1 MKYKTL
7 LLSMIAAIIVI
18 ACVPTEKEKIVEK
31 EVIKEVEKE
40 VEKEVII
47 ERNTLQYIVNNTNA
61 GETIDL
67 SKYDN
72 ITSYTATINKQL
84 TIKNGSLNNEMLTI
98 EANNVEL
105 AELKDLNLTTSEK
118 LGDGKL
124 TIRNS
129 KLSDLLLC
137 GGGRNSI
144 YILGTSSVVNLT
156 MNYQNVRTLLGNGV
170 NVTNLIMQKDGTLQ
184 TETDGTAK
192 IEKLIIDGIS
202 TLANI
207 GGGSKDKNA
216 GGNIEIKTIN
226 LNSENTQI
234 NLDGDVTADNVIAN
248 ATSKIVTN
256 NYDFNLIKA
265 SVSETASL
273 SATLTIVKNA
283 EMTPIS
289 LLPIGIESTYIV
301 GQAIDKNTITVME
314 ENKLSRDAVIYK
326 KDSNGT
332 QTINKIWLKKSEFD
346 IEIVDNKE
354 SLEFSKAGTFTIKIT
369 CDGLIYEQDIDVI
382 NTTDSMGDIFVD
394 IQTNEPK
401 ISLYISENS
410 DNNYIPLISGGS
422 VTKPTSTVPT
432 LCAAVNLPNNYEIS
446 EWLLNGQSITT
457 ETAGVLITLPLND
470 YEYVSKLVPGV
481 NTISV
486 ITEKEEKKDNTALSS
501 TESTSQGS
509 SGTTSAGT
517 SSDSKFYYKSTSI
530 NFNYIVS
537 LSSGVGVLPD
547 TASSEPAISAE

>member
-105 AELKDLNLTTSEK
+105 AELENLNLTTSEK

-124 TIRNS
+124 TIKNS

-207 GGGSKDKNA
+207 GGGSEDKNA

-265 SVSETASL
+265 SVSKTASL
-273 SATLTIVKNA
+273 STTLTIVKNA

-314 ENKLSRDAVIYK
+314 ENELSGDAVIYK

-346 IEIVDNKE
+346 IEIVDNNE

-382 NTTDSMGDIFVD
+382 NTADSMGDIFVD

-410 DNNYIPLISGGS
+410 DNNYIPLLISK
-422 VTKPTSTVPT
+422 VIPKPTGTNPSAT

-446 EWLLNGQSITT
+446 EWLLNGQSIAT

-470 YEYVSKLVPGV
+470 YEYVSKLVPGE

-486 ITEKEEKKDNTALSS
+486 ITKEKDNTALST

-517 SSDSKFYYKSTSI
+517 SSESKPYYKSTSI

>member
-31 EVIKEVEKE
+31 EV
-40 VEKEVII
+40 EKEVII
-47 ERNTLQYIVNNTNA
+47 ERNTLQYIVNNKND

-98 EANNVEL
+98 EADKVEL
-105 AELKDLNLTTSEK
+105 AELENLNLTTSEK

-144 YILGTSSVVNLT
+144 YILGTSSVKNLT

-192 IEKLIIDGIS
+192 IEELIIDGIS

-207 GGGSKDKNA
+207 GGGSEDKNA

-256 NYDFNLIKA
+256 NYDFSLIKA
-265 SVSETASL
+265 SVSETASP

-314 ENKLSRDAVIYK
+314 ENELSGDAVIYK

-346 IEIVDNKE
+346 IEIVDNNE

-382 NTTDSMGDIFVD
+382 NTADSMGDIFVD

-410 DNNYIPLISGGS
+410 DNNYIPLLISD
-422 VTKPTSTVPT
+422 VIPKPTSTVPT

-470 YEYVSKLVPGV
+470 YEYVSKLVPGE

-486 ITEKEEKKDNTALSS
+486 ITKEKDNTALPT

>member
-265 SVSETASL
+265 SVSETASP

-314 ENKLSRDAVIYK
+314 ENKLSGDAVIYK
-326 KDSNGT
+326 KDNNGT

-346 IEIVDNKE
+346 IEIVDNNE

-369 CDGLIYEQDIDVI
+369 CDDLIYEQDIDVI
-382 NTTDSMGDIFVD
+382 NTAESMGDIFVD

-470 YEYVSKLVPGV
+470 YEYVSKLVPGE

-486 ITEKEEKKDNTALSS
+486 ITKEKDNTALST
-501 TESTSQGS
+501 TESNTQES

-517 SSDSKFYYKSTSI
+517 SSESKPYYKSTSI

>member
-314 ENKLSRDAVIYK
+314 ENKLSGDAVIYK
-326 KDSNGT
+326 KDNNGT

-382 NTTDSMGDIFVD
+382 NTAESMGDIFVD

-410 DNNYIPLISGGS
+410 DNNYIPLLISD
-422 VTKPTSTVPT
+422 VIPKPTSTVPT

-470 YEYVSKLVPGV
+470 YEYVSKLVPGE

-486 ITEKEEKKDNTALSS
+486 ITKEKDNTALST
-501 TESTSQGS
+501 TESNTQES

-517 SSDSKFYYKSTSI
+517 SSESKPYYKSTSI

>member
-98 EANNVEL
+98 EADNVEL

-207 GGGSKDKNA
+207 GGGSEDKNA

-314 ENKLSRDAVIYK
+314 ENKLSGDAVIYK
-326 KDSNGT
+326 KDNNGT

-346 IEIVDNKE
+346 IEIVDNNK

-382 NTTDSMGDIFVD
+382 NTAESMGDIFVD

-446 EWLLNGQSITT
+446 EWLLNGQSIAT

-470 YEYVSKLVPGV
+470 YEYVSKLVPGE

-486 ITEKEEKKDNTALSS
+486 ITKEKDNTALPT

-517 SSDSKFYYKSTSI
+517 SSESKPYYKSTSI

>member
-7 LLSMIAAIIVI
+7 LLSMITAIIVI
-18 ACVPTEKEKIVEK
+18 ACVPTEKEKI
-31 EVIKEVEKE
+31 VEKE

-105 AELKDLNLTTSEK
+105 AELENLNLTTSEK

-124 TIRNS
+124 TIKNS

-170 NVTNLIMQKDGTLQ
+170 NVTNLTMQKDGTLQ

-192 IEKLIIDGIS
+192 IEKLTIDGIS

-207 GGGSKDKNA
+207 GGGSEDKNA

-234 NLDGDVTADNVIAN
+234 NLDGDVTANNVIAY

-314 ENKLSRDAVIYK
+314 ENELSGDAVIYK

-346 IEIVDNKE
+346 IEIVNNKE

-382 NTTDSMGDIFVD
+382 NTADSMGDIFVD

-470 YEYVSKLVPGV
+470 YEYVSKLVPGE

-517 SSDSKFYYKSTSI
+517 SSESKPYYKSTSI

-547 TASSEPAISAE
+547 TASSEPAISAK

>member
-47 ERNTLQYIVNNTNA
+47 ERNTLQYIVNNKNA

-105 AELKDLNLTTSEK
+105 AELENLNLTTSEK

-124 TIRNS
+124 TIKNS

-207 GGGSKDKNA
+207 GGGSEDKNA

-314 ENKLSRDAVIYK
+314 ENKLSGDAVIYK
-326 KDSNGT
+326 KDNNGT

-346 IEIVDNKE
+346 IEIVDNNE

-422 VTKPTSTVPT
+422 VTKPTDTVPT
-432 LCAAVNLPNNYEIS
+432 LCTAVNLPNNYEIS
-446 EWLLNGQSITT
+446 EWLLNGQSIAT

-470 YEYVSKLVPGV
+470 YEYVSKLVPGE
-481 NTISV
+481 NTISI
-486 ITEKEEKKDNTALSS
+486 ITKEKNNTALST

-517 SSDSKFYYKSTSI
+517 SSESKPYYKSTSI

>member
-47 ERNTLQYIVNNTNA
+47 ERNTLQYIVNKTNA

-105 AELKDLNLTTSEK
+105 AELENLNLTTSEK

-124 TIRNS
+124 TIKNS

-144 YILGTSSVVNLT
+144 YILGTSSVKNLT

-184 TETDGTAK
+184 TETDGTAN
-192 IEKLIIDGIS
+192 IENLIIDGIS

-207 GGGSKDKNA
+207 GGGNL
-216 GGNIEIKTIN
+216 EIKTIN

-314 ENKLSRDAVIYK
+314 ENELSGDAVIYK

-382 NTTDSMGDIFVD
+382 NTAESMGDIFVD

-401 ISLYISENS
+401 ISLYISKNS
-410 DNNYIPLISGGS
+410 DNNYIPLLISD
-422 VTKPTSTVPT
+422 VIPKPTGTNPSAT

-446 EWLLNGQSITT
+446 EWLLNGQSIAT

-470 YEYVSKLVPGV
+470 YEYVSKLVPGE

-486 ITEKEEKKDNTALSS
+486 ITKEKDNTALPT
-501 TESTSQGS
+501 TESNTQES
-509 SGTTSAGT
+509 SGIISAGT
-517 SSDSKFYYKSTSI
+517 SSESKPYYKSTSI

>member
-98 EANNVEL
+98 EADKVEL
-105 AELKDLNLTTSEK
+105 AELENLNLTTSEK

-124 TIRNS
+124 TIKNS

-207 GGGSKDKNA
+207 GGGSEDKNA
-216 GGNIEIKTIN
+216 GGNLEIKTIN

-234 NLDGDVTADNVIAN
+234 NLDGDVTANNVIAN

-314 ENKLSRDAVIYK
+314 ENKLSGDAVIYK

-346 IEIVDNKE
+346 IEIVNNNK

-382 NTTDSMGDIFVD
+382 NTADSMGDIFVD

-422 VTKPTSTVPT
+422 VTKPTNTVPT

-470 YEYVSKLVPGV
+470 YEYVSKLVPGE

-486 ITEKEEKKDNTALSS
+486 ITKEKDNTALPT
-501 TESTSQGS
+501 TESNTQGS

-517 SSDSKFYYKSTSI
+517 SSESKPYYKSTSI

>member
-18 ACVPTEKEKIVEK
+18 ACVPTEKEKI
-31 EVIKEVEKE
+31 

-98 EANNVEL
+98 EADKVEL
-105 AELKDLNLTTSEK
+105 AELENLNLTTSEK

-184 TETDGTAK
+184 TETDGTAN
-192 IEKLIIDGIS
+192 IENLIIDGIS

-207 GGGSKDKNA
+207 GGGSEDKNA

-256 NYDFNLIKA
+256 NCDFNLIKA
-265 SVSETASL
+265 SVSETASP

-314 ENKLSRDAVIYK
+314 ENELSGDAVIYK
-326 KDSNGT
+326 KDNNGT

-382 NTTDSMGDIFVD
+382 NTAESMGDIFVD

-401 ISLYISENS
+401 ISLYISKNS
-410 DNNYIPLISGGS
+410 DNNYIPLSISD
-422 VTKPTSTVPT
+422 VIPKPTSTVPT

-446 EWLLNGQSITT
+446 EWLLNGQSIAT

-470 YEYVSKLVPGV
+470 YEYVSKLVPGE
-481 NTISV
+481 NTISI
-486 ITEKEEKKDNTALSS
+486 ITKEKDNTALST
-501 TESTSQGS
+501 TESTTQES

-517 SSDSKFYYKSTSI
+517 SSESKPYYKSTSI

>member
-105 AELKDLNLTTSEK
+105 AELENLNLTTSEK

-207 GGGSKDKNA
+207 GGGSEDKNA

-273 SATLTIVKNA
+273 STTLTIVKNA

-314 ENKLSRDAVIYK
+314 ENELSGDAVIYK

-346 IEIVDNKE
+346 IEIVDNNE

-382 NTTDSMGDIFVD
+382 NTAESMGDIFVD

-446 EWLLNGQSITT
+446 EWLLNGQSIAT

-470 YEYVSKLVPGV
+470 YEYVSKLVPGE

-486 ITEKEEKKDNTALSS
+486 ITKEKDNTALPT
-501 TESTSQGS
+501 TESNTQES
-509 SGTTSAGT
+509 SGIISAGT
-517 SSDSKFYYKSTSI
+517 SSESKPYYKSTSI

>member
-446 EWLLNGQSITT
+446 EWLLNEQSITT

>member
-31 EVIKEVEKE
+31 EV
-40 VEKEVII
+40 EKEVII
-47 ERNTLQYIVNNTNA
+47 ERNTLQYIVNNTND

-98 EANNVEL
+98 EADKVEL
-105 AELKDLNLTTSEK
+105 AELENLNLTTSEK

-184 TETDGTAK
+184 TETDGTAN
-192 IEKLIIDGIS
+192 IENLIIDGIS

-207 GGGSKDKNA
+207 GGRSEDKNA

-256 NYDFNLIKA
+256 NCDFNLIKA
-265 SVSETASL
+265 SVSKTASP
-273 SATLTIVKNA
+273 STTLTIVKNA

-314 ENKLSRDAVIYK
+314 ENELSGDAVIYK
-326 KDSNGT
+326 KDNNGT

-382 NTTDSMGDIFVD
+382 NTAESMGDIFVD

-446 EWLLNGQSITT
+446 EWLLNGQSIAT

-470 YEYVSKLVPGV
+470 YEYVSKLVPGE
-481 NTISV
+481 NTISI
-486 ITEKEEKKDNTALSS
+486 ITKEKNNTALST

-517 SSDSKFYYKSTSI
+517 SSESKPYYKSTSI

>member
-422 VTKPTSTVPT
+422 VTKPTDTVPT
-432 LCAAVNLPNNYEIS
+432 LCTAVNLPNNYEIS

>member
-256 NYDFNLIKA
+256 DYDFNLIKA
-265 SVSETASL
+265 SVSEKASP

-314 ENKLSRDAVIYK
+314 ENELSGDAVIYK

-346 IEIVDNKE
+346 IEIVDNNK

>member
-256 NYDFNLIKA
+256 DYDFNLIKA
-265 SVSETASL
+265 SVSEKASP

-314 ENKLSRDAVIYK
+314 ENELSGDAVIYK

-332 QTINKIWLKKSEFD
+332 QTINKIWLKKSKFD
-346 IEIVDNKE
+346 IEIVDNNK

>member
-18 ACVPTEKEKIVEK
+18 ACVPTEKEKI
-31 EVIKEVEKE
+31 VEKE

-72 ITSYTATINKQL
+72 ITSYTATINKEL

-98 EANNVEL
+98 EADNVEL
-105 AELKDLNLTTSEK
+105 AELENLNLTTSEK

-124 TIRNS
+124 TIKNS

-170 NVTNLIMQKDGTLQ
+170 SVTNLTMKKDGTLQ
-184 TETDGTAK
+184 TETDGTAN

-207 GGGSKDKNA
+207 GGGSEDKNA
-216 GGNIEIKTIN
+216 GGNLEIKTIN

-234 NLDGDVTADNVIAN
+234 NLDGDVTANSVIAN

-273 SATLTIVKNA
+273 SATLTIIKNA

-314 ENKLSRDAVIYK
+314 ENKLSGDAVIYK
-326 KDSNGT
+326 KDNNGT
-332 QTINKIWLKKSEFD
+332 QTINKIWLKKSKFD
-346 IEIVDNKE
+346 IEIVNNNE

-369 CDGLIYEQDIDVI
+369 CGGLIYEQDIDVI
-382 NTTDSMGDIFVD
+382 NTADSMGDIFVD

-470 YEYVSKLVPGV
+470 YEYVSKLVPGE

-486 ITEKEEKKDNTALSS
+486 ITKEKDNTALST
-501 TESTSQGS
+501 TESNTQESNGI
-509 SGTTSAGT
+509 TSADT
-517 SSDSKFYYKSTSI
+517 SSESKPYYKSTSI

>member
-18 ACVPTEKEKIVEK
+18 ACVPTEKEKI
-31 EVIKEVEKE
+31 VEKE

-105 AELKDLNLTTSEK
+105 TELENLNLTTSEK

-144 YILGTSSVVNLT
+144 YILGTSSIVNLT

-207 GGGSKDKNA
+207 GGGSEDKNA

-283 EMTPIS
+283 KMTPIS

-314 ENKLSRDAVIYK
+314 ENELSGDAVIYK
-326 KDSNGT
+326 KDNNGT

-346 IEIVDNKE
+346 IEIVDNNE

-382 NTTDSMGDIFVD
+382 NTAESMGDIFVD

-470 YEYVSKLVPGV
+470 YEYVSKLVPGE

-486 ITEKEEKKDNTALSS
+486 ITKEKDNTALST
-501 TESTSQGS
+501 TESTTQES

-517 SSDSKFYYKSTSI
+517 SSESKPYYKSTSI

>member
-1 MKYKTL
+1 
-7 LLSMIAAIIVI
+7 
-18 ACVPTEKEKIVEK
+18 
-31 EVIKEVEKE
+31 
-40 VEKEVII
+40 
-47 ERNTLQYIVNNTNA
+47 
-61 GETIDL
+61 
-67 SKYDN
+67 
-72 ITSYTATINKQL
+72 
-84 TIKNGSLNNEMLTI
+84 MLTI

>member
-47 ERNTLQYIVNNTNA
+47 ERNTLQYIVNTTNA

-144 YILGTSSVVNLT
+144 YILGTSSVKNLT

-207 GGGSKDKNA
+207 GGGSEDKNA
-216 GGNIEIKTIN
+216 GGNLEIKTIN

-234 NLDGDVTADNVIAN
+234 NLYGDVTANNVIAN

-256 NYDFNLIKA
+256 NYDFNLIEA
-265 SVSETASL
+265 SVNETASP
-273 SATLTIVKNA
+273 STTLTIVKNA

-314 ENKLSRDAVIYK
+314 ENKLSGDAVIYK
-326 KDSNGT
+326 KDNNGT

-369 CDGLIYEQDIDVI
+369 CNGLIYEQDIDVI
-382 NTTDSMGDIFVD
+382 NTAESMGDIFVD

-410 DNNYIPLISGGS
+410 DNNYIPLLISD
-422 VTKPTSTVPT
+422 VIPKPTGTVPT

-470 YEYVSKLVPGV
+470 YEYVSKLVPGE

-486 ITEKEEKKDNTALSS
+486 ITKEKDNTALST
-501 TESTSQGS
+501 TESNTQESNGI
-509 SGTTSAGT
+509 TSADT
-517 SSDSKFYYKSTSI
+517 SSESKPYYKSTSI

>member
-47 ERNTLQYIVNNTNA
+47 ERNTLQYIVNNKNA

-105 AELKDLNLTTSEK
+105 AELENLNLTTSEK

-124 TIRNS
+124 TIKNS

-207 GGGSKDKNA
+207 GGGSEDKNA

-314 ENKLSRDAVIYK
+314 ENKLSGDAVIYK
-326 KDSNGT
+326 KDNNGT

-346 IEIVDNKE
+346 IEIVDNNE

-422 VTKPTSTVPT
+422 VTKPTDTVPT
-432 LCAAVNLPNNYEIS
+432 LCTAVNLPNNYEIS
-446 EWLLNGQSITT
+446 EWLLNGQSIAT

-470 YEYVSKLVPGV
+470 YEYVSKLVPGE

-486 ITEKEEKKDNTALSS
+486 ITKEKNNTALST

-517 SSDSKFYYKSTSI
+517 SSESKPYYKSTSI

>member
-18 ACVPTEKEKIVEK
+18 ACVPTEKEKI
-31 EVIKEVEKE
+31 

-105 AELKDLNLTTSEK
+105 AELENLNLTTSEK

-124 TIRNS
+124 TIKNS

-207 GGGSKDKNA
+207 GGGSEDKNA

-234 NLDGDVTADNVIAN
+234 NLDGDVTANNVIAN

-265 SVSETASL
+265 KASP

-283 EMTPIS
+283 KMTPIS

-314 ENKLSRDAVIYK
+314 ENKLSGDAVIYK
-326 KDSNGT
+326 KDNNGT

-382 NTTDSMGDIFVD
+382 NTAESMGDIFVD

-401 ISLYISENS
+401 ISLYISKNS
-410 DNNYIPLISGGS
+410 DNNYIPLLISD
-422 VTKPTSTVPT
+422 VIPKPTGTNPSAT

-446 EWLLNGQSITT
+446 EWLLNGQSIAT

-470 YEYVSKLVPGV
+470 YEYVSKLVPGE

-486 ITEKEEKKDNTALSS
+486 ITKEKDNTALPT
-501 TESTSQGS
+501 TESNTQES
-509 SGTTSAGT
+509 SGIISAGT
-517 SSDSKFYYKSTSI
+517 SSESKPYYKSTSI

>member
-98 EANNVEL
+98 EADKVEL
-105 AELKDLNLTTSEK
+105 AELENLNLTTSEK

-184 TETDGTAK
+184 TETDGTAN
-192 IEKLIIDGIS
+192 IENLIIDGIS

-207 GGGSKDKNA
+207 GGGSEDKNA

-256 NYDFNLIKA
+256 NCDFNLIKA
-265 SVSETASL
+265 SVSETASP

-314 ENKLSRDAVIYK
+314 ENELSGDAVIYK

-346 IEIVDNKE
+346 IEIVDNNK

-369 CDGLIYEQDIDVI
+369 CGGLIYEQDIDVI
-382 NTTDSMGDIFVD
+382 NTAESMGDIFVD

-446 EWLLNGQSITT
+446 EWLLNGQSIAT

-470 YEYVSKLVPGV
+470 YEYVSKLVPGE

-486 ITEKEEKKDNTALSS
+486 ITKEKDNTALPT
-501 TESTSQGS
+501 TESNTQES
-509 SGTTSAGT
+509 SGIISADT
-517 SSDSKFYYKSTSI
+517 SSESKPYYKSTSI

>member
-31 EVIKEVEKE
+31 EV
-40 VEKEVII
+40 EKEVII
-47 ERNTLQYIVNNTNA
+47 ERNTLQYIVNNTND

-98 EANNVEL
+98 EADKVEL
-105 AELKDLNLTTSEK
+105 AELENLNLTTSEK

-184 TETDGTAK
+184 TETDGTAN
-192 IEKLIIDGIS
+192 IENLIIDGIS

-207 GGGSKDKNA
+207 GGRSEDKNA

-314 ENKLSRDAVIYK
+314 ENELSGDAVIYK
-326 KDSNGT
+326 KDNNGT

-382 NTTDSMGDIFVD
+382 NTAESMGDIFVD

-401 ISLYISENS
+401 ISLYISKNS
-410 DNNYIPLISGGS
+410 DNNYIPLSISD
-422 VTKPTSTVPT
+422 VIPKPTGINPSAT

-446 EWLLNGQSITT
+446 EWLLNGQSIAT

-470 YEYVSKLVPGV
+470 YEYVSKLVPGE
-481 NTISV
+481 NTISI
-486 ITEKEEKKDNTALSS
+486 ITKEKNNTALST

-517 SSDSKFYYKSTSI
+517 SSESKPYYKSTSI

>member
-105 AELKDLNLTTSEK
+105 AELENLNLTTSEK

-124 TIRNS
+124 TIKNS

-192 IEKLIIDGIS
+192 IEELIIDGIS

-207 GGGSKDKNA
+207 GGGSEDKNA

-234 NLDGDVTADNVIAN
+234 NLDGDVTANNVIAN

-265 SVSETASL
+265 SVSKTASP

-314 ENKLSRDAVIYK
+314 ENKLSGDAVIYK
-326 KDSNGT
+326 KDNNGT

-346 IEIVDNKE
+346 IEIVDNNK

-369 CDGLIYEQDIDVI
+369 CGGLIYEQDIDVI
-382 NTTDSMGDIFVD
+382 NTAESMGDIFVD

-446 EWLLNGQSITT
+446 EWLLNGQSIAT

-470 YEYVSKLVPGV
+470 YEYVSKLVPGE

-486 ITEKEEKKDNTALSS
+486 ITKEKDNTALPT

>member
-18 ACVPTEKEKIVEK
+18 ACVPTEKEKI
-31 EVIKEVEKE
+31 

-98 EANNVEL
+98 ETNNVEL
-105 AELKDLNLTTSEK
+105 AELENLNLTTSEK

-124 TIRNS
+124 TIKNS

-207 GGGSKDKNA
+207 GGGSEDKNA
-216 GGNIEIKTIN
+216 SGNIEIKTIN

-256 NYDFNLIKA
+256 NCDFNLIKA
-265 SVSETASL
+265 SVSEKASP

-314 ENKLSRDAVIYK
+314 ENELSGDAVIYK
-326 KDSNGT
+326 KDNNGT

-382 NTTDSMGDIFVD
+382 NTAESMGDIFVD

-401 ISLYISENS
+401 ISLYISKNS
-410 DNNYIPLISGGS
+410 DNNYIPLSISD
-422 VTKPTSTVPT
+422 VIPKPTSTVPT

-470 YEYVSKLVPGV
+470 YEYVSKLVPGE

-486 ITEKEEKKDNTALSS
+486 ITKEKNNTALST
-501 TESTSQGS
+501 TESTTQES

-517 SSDSKFYYKSTSI
+517 SSESKPYYKSTSI

>member
-18 ACVPTEKEKIVEK
+18 ACVPT
-31 EVIKEVEKE
+31 EKE

-105 AELKDLNLTTSEK
+105 AELENLNLTTSEK

-124 TIRNS
+124 TIKNS

-207 GGGSKDKNA
+207 GGGSEDKNA

-314 ENKLSRDAVIYK
+314 ENKLSGDAVIYK
-326 KDSNGT
+326 KDNNGT

-346 IEIVDNKE
+346 IEIVNNNK

-369 CDGLIYEQDIDVI
+369 CDDLIYEQDIDVI
-382 NTTDSMGDIFVD
+382 NTADSMGDIFVD

-410 DNNYIPLISGGS
+410 DNNYIPLLISK
-422 VTKPTSTVPT
+422 VIPKPTGTNPSAT

-446 EWLLNGQSITT
+446 EWLLNGQSIAT

-470 YEYVSKLVPGV
+470 YEYVSKLVPGE

-486 ITEKEEKKDNTALSS
+486 ITKEKDNTALPT
-501 TESTSQGS
+501 TESTTQES

-517 SSDSKFYYKSTSI
+517 SSESKPYYKSTSI